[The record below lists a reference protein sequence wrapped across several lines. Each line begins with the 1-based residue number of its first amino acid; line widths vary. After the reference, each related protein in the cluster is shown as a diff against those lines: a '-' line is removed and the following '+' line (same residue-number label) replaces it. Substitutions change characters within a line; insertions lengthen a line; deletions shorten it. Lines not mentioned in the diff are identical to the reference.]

1 MSDLLV
7 DERNSDRAMIRR
19 QIPYQLANTNIEPRQ
34 VFLSPGNDVEG
45 SDVTLGQL
53 DKLNVQAV
61 VWGVMSTLT

>member
-1 MSDLLV
+1 
-7 DERNSDRAMIRR
+7 MIRR